1 MAFAQVSGVGET
13 DGTWHVKFDDGDS
26 GVRRSLLSPQC
37 TYVEQTTPCFA
48 QVWLMNGPFLA
59 LKSLRVGRRC
69 SCRLGLSVGKQRG
82 AEGPFIFGPI
92 WGERGSEAICE
103 EASFTE
109 KHRKTDEEDDTV

>member
-1 MAFAQVSGVGET
+1 MGEI
-13 DGTWHVKFDDGDS
+13 DGTWHVAFDDGDS

-37 TYVEQTTPCFA
+37 QYVQQTTPYFA
-48 QVWLMNGPFLA
+48 QVWTIPGKFLA

-69 SCRLGLSVGKQRG
+69 SCRHDLSVGKQRG